1 MVPAA
6 GSLIEKR
13 FYIGPWLRE
22 RDEADP
28 ERSISSQGKCKR
40 SRKNTDKTHAEE

>member
-22 RDEADP
+22 SDEADP
-28 ERSISSQGKCKR
+28 ERSFATQGQNER
-40 SRKNTDKTHAEE
+40 S